1 MTDKGRP
8 AMSYKVRVLSDD
20 DVPAVIDMYNETFP
34 DTNKT
39 TDWWHWWFRDNPAGA
54 GMAVVAEG
62 SDGTFAG
69 MFHLAPVRLW
79 HQGEEVIVAQD
90 QLGVVHPDYR
100 GQRVFTTL
108 ARELYRLAGE
118 NYPFIFC
125 QPNTK
130 VMPAYK
136 HVGAELR
143 SVGHFYTRATKEG
156 AADTGGQVLERVSG
170 FTEDHD
176 RLWTAVRERLRTAQ
190 IRDTRYLNWRFVEQR
205 AGKEYLLYNLLDKKG
220 EVAGYMVLQPF
231 GERLDLLD
239 YCLIPGTGI
248 GELRLAIGLLDRV
261 AADLGQRSVAV
272 WTLDAHEDSTSL
284 IDELGFE
291 VTQREFPLLSRNFAG
306 EERYRALNDVSMWA
320 YTAGDLELF

>member
-1 MTDKGRP
+1 MTDQDRP
-8 AMSYKVRVLSDD
+8 AMSYKVRVLTDD
-20 DVPAVIDMYNETFP
+20 DVPAVIDMYNEAFP

-39 TDWWHWWFRDNPAGA
+39 TAWWHWWFRDNPAGA

-79 HQGEEVIVAQD
+79 HRGEEVIVAQD

-100 GQRVFTTL
+100 GQRVFTNL
-108 ARELYRLAGE
+108 ARELYRLARE
-118 NYPFIFC
+118 NFPFIFC

-143 SVGHFYTRATKEG
+143 SVGHFYTRATDE
-156 AADTGGQVLERVSG
+156 AANDASGHELTQVSG
-170 FTEDHD
+170 FTEAHD
-176 RLWTAVRERLRTAQ
+176 RLWATVRERLRTAQ
-190 IRDTRYLNWRFVEQR
+190 IRDTRYLNWRFVDPR
-205 AGKEYLLYNLLDKKG
+205 AGKEYLIYNLLDKKG
-220 EVAGYMVLQPF
+220 EVAGYMVFQPF
-231 GERLDLLD
+231 GDRLDLLD

-248 GELRLAIGLLDRV
+248 GDPRLAIGLLDRA

-272 WTLDAHEDSTSL
+272 WALDAHKDLISL

-291 VTQREFPLLSRNFAG
+291 ITQREFPLLSRDFDEAD
-306 EERYRALNDVSMWA
+306 RYRLLNDVSKWA

>member
-1 MTDKGRP
+1 
-8 AMSYKVRVLSDD
+8 MSYKVRVLSDD

-39 TDWWHWWFRDNPAGA
+39 TAWWQWWFRDNPAGA

-90 QLGVVHPDYR
+90 QLGVIHPDYR

-108 ARELYRLAGE
+108 AHELYRLAQQ
-118 NYPFIFC
+118 NFPFIFC

-143 SVGHFYTRATKEG
+143 SVGHFYTKATND
-156 AADTGGQVLERVSG
+156 AANDECGHALTPAFE
-170 FTEDHD
+170 FTAAHD
-176 RLWTAVRERLRTAQ
+176 RLWATVRERLRTAQ
-190 IRDTRYLNWRFVEQR
+190 IRDTRYLNWRFVETR
-205 AGKEYLLYNLLDKKG
+205 TGKEYLIYNLLDDEG
-220 EVAGYMVLQPF
+220 EVSGYMVFQPF

-248 GELRLAIGLLDRV
+248 GDLHLAIKSLNRV

-272 WTLDAHEDSTSL
+272 WALDAHEDLTSL
-284 IDELGFE
+284 LDELGFE
-291 VTQREFPLLSRNFAG
+291 ITQREFPMLSRSFAG
-306 EERYRALNDVSMWA
+306 ADRYSVLNDLSKWA